1 MAQQDGEDRVRGAQQ
16 QGDRRGAAADG
27 RGAGSGHRSGTG
39 SGHGSGSG
47 GGSGS
52 GAGHGSGSGGRSG
65 SRSSSGSGPGSG
77 SGAGSGAA
85 TATGHREIGEL
96 LLQARIDRGLTAR
109 EVSELTRITP
119 ETLRRVEA
127 GQFEHCGG
135 DVYARGHI
143 RAYAHAVGM
152 DPEPL
157 LLMYGAVHLPP
168 LTKRDLRK
176 PRTASPSSPPRSDKP
191 LGSARKDARQ
201 AATNRARAVL
211 PTIVPGAVPSLVP
224 MVGAAPPP
232 DLPALKQPR
241 RDDYTDADSGSAAR
255 LVDPLVSDG
264 AAVNEAPAAFLGGA
278 KGAAPRP
285 GPNWSLALLG
295 AIGAVGL
302 VAAVQ
307 LWPHGSPATTAP
319 TGAAGAA
326 VSKEHATPAPKTSSP
341 KPTPSP
347 VVAAPKAP
355 VDLKISTKTEP
366 VWIGVVNSAGQQLYW
381 NILAPGTTKEFTD
394 TSRLDVTL
402 GNAAGVA
409 LQLNGKIVASEGTDG
424 QVVSTSFGPQG
435 QL

>member
-1 MAQQDGEDRVRGAQQ
+1 MAQQDGEDRVRGTQS
-16 QGDRRGAAADG
+16 GDWGAADG
-27 RGAGSGHRSGTG
+27 AERTS
-39 SGHGSGSG
+39 
-47 GGSGS
+47 
-52 GAGHGSGSGGRSG
+52 
-65 SRSSSGSGPGSG
+65 P
-77 SGAGSGAA
+77 AA
-85 TATGHREIGEL
+85 DQREIGRL
-96 LLQARIDRGLTAR
+96 LLQARLDRGLTAR
-109 EVSELTRITP
+109 EVSDLTRITP

-127 GQFEHCGG
+127 GQFEQCGG

-143 RAYAHAVGM
+143 RAYAQAVGV

-176 PRTASPSSPPRSDKP
+176 PRTASPAAAPRSDKP

-224 MVGAAPPP
+224 MVGATPVP

-241 RDDYTDADSGSAAR
+241 RDDYTDADSGSASR
-255 LVDPLVSDG
+255 LVDPLVADG

-278 KGAAPRP
+278 KGAGPRS

-295 AIGAVGL
+295 ALGAVGL

-307 LWPHGSPATTAP
+307 LWPHDASTAAPP

-326 VSKEHATPAPKTSSP
+326 VPQAKSHAVAPKT
-341 KPTPSP
+341 
-347 VVAAPKAP
+347 VAPAQSAAPAALPPKAP

-366 VWIGVVNSAGQQLYW
+366 VWVGVVNSAGHQLYW

-394 TSRLDVTL
+394 ASRLDVTV

-409 LQLNGKIVASEGTDG
+409 MQLNGQTVASKGTDG
-424 QVVSTSFGPQG
+424 QVVSASFGPRG

>member
-1 MAQQDGEDRVRGAQQ
+1 MAQQDGEDRVRRAQQ
-16 QGDRRGAAADG
+16 HGDRGAAADG
-27 RGAGSGHRSGTG
+27 GAAGSGPRSGTG
-39 SGHGSGSG
+39 SGPRTGSGSG
-47 GGSGS
+47 S
-52 GAGHGSGSGGRSG
+52 GHGT
-65 SRSSSGSGPGSG
+65 GSGPGPGTG
-77 SGAGSGAA
+77 S
-85 TATGHREIGEL
+85 GHREIGEL

-143 RAYAHAVGM
+143 RAYAQAVGM

-176 PRTASPSSPPRSDKP
+176 PRTAGPSSVPRSDKP

-278 KGAAPRP
+278 KGAAPR
-285 GPNWSLALLG
+285 
-295 AIGAVGL
+295 
-302 VAAVQ
+302 
-307 LWPHGSPATTAP
+307 
-319 TGAAGAA
+319 
-326 VSKEHATPAPKTSSP
+326 
-341 KPTPSP
+341 
-347 VVAAPKAP
+347 
-355 VDLKISTKTEP
+355 
-366 VWIGVVNSAGQQLYW
+366 
-381 NILAPGTTKEFTD
+381 
-394 TSRLDVTL
+394 
-402 GNAAGVA
+402 
-409 LQLNGKIVASEGTDG
+409 
-424 QVVSTSFGPQG
+424 
-435 QL
+435 

>member
-1 MAQQDGEDRVRGAQQ
+1 MAQQDGEDRVRGTQ
-16 QGDRRGAAADG
+16 QGAGGGAGAGGPSGAAA
-27 RGAGSGHRSGTG
+27 
-39 SGHGSGSG
+39 SG
-47 GGSGS
+47 GQ
-52 GAGHGSGSGGRSG
+52 
-65 SRSSSGSGPGSG
+65 
-77 SGAGSGAA
+77 
-85 TATGHREIGEL
+85 REIGEL
-96 LLQARIDRGLTAR
+96 LLQARLDRGLTAR

-143 RAYAHAVGM
+143 RAYAQAVGR

-157 LLMYGAVHLPP
+157 LSMYGAVHLPP

-176 PRTASPSSPPRSDKP
+176 PRTAGPTTAPRTDKP

-211 PTIVPGAVPSLVP
+211 PTIVPGALPSLVP
-224 MVGAAPPP
+224 MVGTTPPP

-255 LVDPLVSDG
+255 LVDPLVADG

-278 KGAAPRP
+278 KGAGPRS

-307 LWPHGSPATTAP
+307 LWPHDSPATTAP

-326 VSKEHATPAPKTSSP
+326 VPQAKA
-341 KPTPSP
+341 KP
-347 VVAAPKAP
+347 AAPKAAP
-355 VDLKISTKTEP
+355 APAQSAAPAAVAPKALVDLKISTKTEP
-366 VWIGVVNSAGQQLYW
+366 VWVGVVDSAGHQLYW

-394 TSRLDVTL
+394 GTRLDVTL

-409 LQLNGKIVASEGTDG
+409 MQLNGKSVANSGIDG